1 VGVLA
6 LSLWAQDSTVGGASS
21 LNSSTDSSDFT
32 NRRSVRVGLA
42 GAESVPISV
51 SIYVNGSYDT
61 LLGAFRT
68 DSSGNL
74 APSSG
79 SYGVEGG
86 FTVSGQKRLRRSVF
100 GVSYIANYNH
110 FVNVNNFNGTN
121 QSINLAYSR
130 RFNKRTDLVWNTA
143 GSITNRVLG
152 NPINLQMDNLEFLS
166 TPVNELFDT
175 RIYFIQSNLSVG
187 YLVNNRWQLQ
197 FGGNGGVVR
206 RQARALADTN
216 LYGGTAGASY
226 RLNRRSTL
234 GFTYTYSHFD
244 FGKQFGESDIHG
256 VAASYTRGIGRGWST
271 SAHVTVFD
279 VQTIGVRRVALDP
292 VIAALL
298 GTNQGSEAFQSRT
311 KTPGFGAN
319 VSKRFRRTSYS
330 VGVDRGVQPGNGL
343 ILTSLSTMYTASINY
358 ELKAKWTLNAGVNSS
373 ELAGIGDGTTMG
385 NFKNNSAQL
394 RVSRMLNREI
404 GFIGG
409 VEYRQF
415 ELAGSV
421 LDRRGTR
428 VTFGLTYV
436 PNSLPFGK

>member
-1 VGVLA
+1 MCAVA
-6 LSLWAQDSTVGGASS
+6 ASLWAQDSTVGNS
-21 LNSSTDSSDFT
+21 SSTDSSSDNSDFT

-42 GAESVPISV
+42 GAESVPISISMSV
-51 SIYVNGSYDT
+51 SGSYDT

-68 DSSGNL
+68 DSNGNL
-74 APSSG
+74 APSAG

-86 FTVSGQKRLRRSVF
+86 FTVSGQKRLRRSLL
-100 GVSYIANYNH
+100 GISYIANYAH
-110 FVNVNNFNGTN
+110 FLNVNNFNGTN

-152 NPINLQMDNLEFLS
+152 NPINLQSDTLGFLS

-175 RIYFIQSNLSVG
+175 RIYFLQSNMSVG
-187 YLVNNRWQLQ
+187 YLLNNRWQLQ
-197 FGGNGGVVR
+197 FGGNGGIVR

-234 GFTYTYSHFD
+234 GFTYIYSHFD

-256 VAASYTRGIGRGWST
+256 VAANYTRGFGRGWSAT
-271 SAHVTVFD
+271 AQVSIFD
-279 VQTIGVRRVALDP
+279 VQTIGVRRVSLDP

-298 GTNQGSEAFQSRT
+298 GTDQGSEAFQSMKR
-311 KTPGFGAN
+311 TPGFGAS
-319 VSKRFRRTSYS
+319 VTKRFRRTLYS
-330 VGVDRGVQPGNGL
+330 VAVDRGIQPGNGL
-343 ILTSLSTMYTASINY
+343 ILTSLSTTYSASMNY
-358 ELKAKWTLNAGVNSS
+358 ELKAKWTLNAGVNRT
-373 ELAGIGDGTTMG
+373 ELAGIGAGTTLG
-385 NFKNNSAQL
+385 KFSNESAQL
-394 RVSRMLNREI
+394 RFSRMITREI
-404 GFIGG
+404 GFTGG

-415 ELAGSV
+415 KLERSV

-428 VTFGLTYV
+428 VTFGLSYV